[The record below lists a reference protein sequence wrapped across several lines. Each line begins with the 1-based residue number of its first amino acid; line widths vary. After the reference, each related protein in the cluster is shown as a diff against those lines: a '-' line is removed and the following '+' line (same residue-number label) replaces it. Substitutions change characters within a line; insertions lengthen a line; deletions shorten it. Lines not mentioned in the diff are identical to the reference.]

1 MNSLLEEIVIHKRT
15 EVNAAKQTRGES
27 DTIEAAKAA
36 PQVRSFRA
44 ALEAGVRERGLG
56 LIAECKKASPSKG
69 LLRADFVPEDIAR
82 AYAENGAACLSVL
95 TDSRYFQGAPDYLAR
110 ARQACALPVLRK
122 DFLFD
127 PYQIHEARALHAD
140 CVLLILAMLSDAQ
153 AAELEETARGY
164 GMDVLVEVH
173 NEDELRRALQL
184 ATSLIGINNRDL
196 KTFHTSLEVS
206 ERLRAHIPDGR
217 IVISES
223 GIETADD
230 IKRLSGVG
238 IHCALVGESL
248 MRADDIATAT
258 RALFP
263 R

>member
-1 MNSLLEEIVIHKRT
+1 MNSLLEEIVTHKRT
-15 EVNAAKQTRGES
+15 EVDVAKQTRSEN

-36 PQVRSFRA
+36 PHVRSFRS
-44 ALEAGVRERGLG
+44 ALETGMRERGLG

-95 TDSRYFQGAPDYLAR
+95 TDSRYFQGAPDYLTR

-153 AAELEETARGY
+153 AAELEETAHSY

-173 NEDELRRALQL
+173 NEDELQRALRL
-184 ATSLIGINNRDL
+184 ATPLIGINNRNL

-206 ERLRAHIPDGR
+206 ERLHARIPDGR
-217 IVISES
+217 LAISES

-230 IKRLSGVG
+230 IKRLAGVG

-263 R
+263 Q

>member
-1 MNSLLEEIVIHKRT
+1 MNSLLEEIVSHKRT
-15 EVNAAKQTRGES
+15 EVDAAKRARGEK
-27 DTIEAAKAA
+27 DIIEAAKAA
-36 PQVRSFRA
+36 PEIRPFRA
-44 ALEAGVRERGLG
+44 ALEAGVREHGLG

-69 LLRADFVPEDIAR
+69 LLRPDFVPEDIAR
-82 AYAENGAACLSVL
+82 AYAEGGAACLSVL
-95 TDSRYFQGAPDYLAR
+95 TDKRYFQGAPDYLAR

-153 AAELEETARGY
+153 AAELEEVAHGY

-173 NEDELRRALQL
+173 NEDELQRALQL
-184 ATSLIGINNRDL
+184 ATPLIGINNRDL

-206 ERLRAHIPDGR
+206 ERLRAHIPEGR
-217 IVISES
+217 LVISES
-223 GIETADD
+223 GIETAND
-230 IKRLSGVG
+230 IKRLAGVD

-248 MRADDIATAT
+248 MRAGNIETAT
-258 RALFP
+258 RTLLP
-263 R
+263 K

>member
-1 MNSLLEEIVIHKRT
+1 MNSLLEEIVAHKRT
-15 EVNAAKQTRGES
+15 EVDAARQTRGEN

-36 PQVRSFRA
+36 PLIRSFRS

-69 LLRADFVPEDIAR
+69 LLRADFIPEDIAR

-95 TDSRYFQGAPDYLAR
+95 TDSRYFQGAPDYLTR

-153 AAELEETARGY
+153 AAELEEIAHGY
-164 GMDVLVEVH
+164 GMDVLVEIH
-173 NEDELRRALQL
+173 NEDELRRALRL
-184 ATSLIGINNRDL
+184 ATPLIGINNRNL
-196 KTFHTSLEVS
+196 KTFHTSIEVS
-206 ERLRAHIPDGR
+206 ERLRACIPDGR
-217 IVISES
+217 LVISES

-230 IKRLSGVG
+230 IKRLAEVD

-258 RALFP
+258 RALFQ

>member
-173 NEDELRRALQL
+173 NENELRRALQL
-184 ATSLIGINNRDL
+184 STSLIGINNRDL